1 MVKIDVELA
10 EKVALACN
18 ILAIGGHGD
27 FTAGHVTG
35 REPGQNYLHMKSRG
49 LGLDEI
55 TAKDILV
62 IDLEGNKVAGS
73 AGRHSEYPIHT
84 EIYKMYPETNCVI
97 HTHPFFS
104 IIVGSTGE
112 NINVISNVGAFFS
125 DIPVFSETTQLV
137 STPELGKSVAGC
149 LNGHMA
155 LILRNHGVVVRG
167 SSIEEATVQAI
178 LLEKAAKFH
187 VMAAPLGPCFTS
199 SPEEILKKKERILA
213 EGKIKD
219 TWDYCV
225 RKLKVNSPMKD
236 SD

>member
-1 MVKIDVELA
+1 MREIDTELA

-18 ILAIGGHGD
+18 ILAMGGHGD
-27 FTAGHVTG
+27 FAAGHVTG

-49 LGLDEI
+49 FGLDEI
-55 TAKDILV
+55 RAEDILV
-62 IDLEGNKVAGS
+62 IDFDGNQVAGS
-73 AGRHSEYPIHT
+73 ANRHSEYPIHT

-104 IIVGSTGE
+104 VIAGSTGE
-112 NINVISNVGAFFS
+112 KIQPISNVGAFFA
-125 DIPVFSETTQLV
+125 DIPVFSETTQLI
-137 STPELGKSVAGC
+137 STPELGKSVAAC

-155 LILRNHGVVVRG
+155 LLLRNHGVVVRG
-167 SSIEEATVQAI
+167 RSIEEATVLAI

-187 VMAAPLGPCFTS
+187 VIASQLGQCFTS
-199 SPEEILKKKERILA
+199 SSEEILKKRERILA

-225 RKLKVNSPMKD
+225 RKLKTT
-236 SD
+236 